1 MYRKNLVFAAAC
13 MGMLLFGMVFLS
25 LGTISVFIQEKFR
38 VDALKIA
45 SLASSLPAGMLIAS
59 ILFGPV
65 VDRYGYKF
73 ILLICS
79 VLIMLAL
86 ESISFAKSM
95 IALQSSFFLIGFG
108 GGVINGGT
116 NALSADITSEG
127 KGAKLSLLGVFFGVG
142 ALGMPLLTG
151 LLSEYYSYEII
162 ISSLGYFILL
172 PVLFFALI
180 RFPEPKQK
188 QGFPL
193 KKALS
198 LVKDPILLL
207 FGCVLFFE
215 SALEGMVGNWTTSYL
230 TAINLN
236 NENALYALSCHVAA
250 ISLTRLLLSQLLN
263 RISSRIV
270 LFFSFALIFTGAI
283 VLLNVSSFL
292 SSIISMIIIGTGFAA
307 GFPVIL
313 GYVGERNE
321 QLSGTAFSLVIVM
334 ALTGNTLLNY
344 IVGAVSKSSG
354 ISNFPLIIMLC
365 VIFMALIF
373 AIVSHKLSKKRTI

>member
-1 MYRKNLVFAAAC
+1 
-13 MGMLLFGMVFLS
+13 
-25 LGTISVFIQEKFR
+25 
-38 VDALKIA
+38 
-45 SLASSLPAGMLIAS
+45 
-59 ILFGPV
+59 
-65 VDRYGYKF
+65 
-73 ILLICS
+73 
-79 VLIMLAL
+79 
-86 ESISFAKSM
+86 
-95 IALQSSFFLIGFG
+95 
-108 GGVINGGT
+108 
-116 NALSADITSEG
+116 
-127 KGAKLSLLGVFFGVG
+127 
-142 ALGMPLLTG
+142 
-151 LLSEYYSYEII
+151 
-162 ISSLGYFILL
+162 
-172 PVLFFALI
+172 
-180 RFPEPKQK
+180 
-188 QGFPL
+188 
-193 KKALS
+193 